1 MPPTRTLAAIT
12 GASSGIGAVFARA
25 LAARGSDLILIARRT
40 GRLQTLAE
48 ELAERHGAKS
58 DIVTADLNVAADL
71 ERVAERLRAVPQLDF
86 LVNNAGF
93 GVKGQFATSDYSGPE
108 GMHLLHVMAT
118 LRLTHAVLQGMV
130 ARGAGAVINV
140 ASVAG
145 FLTSPGA
152 VSYGASKSWIIAFT
166 EGIWMELR
174 GSGSPVRVQALCPGF
189 TYSEFHDVAGM
200 NRDKLAPKAWWCPAE
215 QVVAESLEG
224 LERDRVFVI
233 PGFRYRLLV
242 GMMGRIP
249 RGLRRTLLLAVA
261 RRSGRI
267 AAAKSH
273 PELRSPDR

>member
-1 MPPTRTLAAIT
+1 MKRMPTRPLAAIT
-12 GASSGIGAVFARA
+12 GASSGIGATFARA
-25 LAARGSDLILIARRT
+25 LAARGYDLILIARRAD
-40 GRLQTLAE
+40 RLEALAA

-58 DIVTADLNVAADL
+58 EVAIADLNAAPDL
-71 ERVAERLRAVPQLDF
+71 ERVAERLHTANLDL

-93 GVKGQFATSDYSGPE
+93 GAGGPFATAAYAPQE

-118 LRLTHAVLQGMV
+118 LRLTHAVLAGMV
-130 ARGAGAVINV
+130 ARRAGAVINV

-152 VSYGASKSWIIAFT
+152 VSYGASKCWINAFT

-174 GSGSPVRVQALCPGF
+174 GIGSPVRVQALCPGF

-200 NRDKLAPKAWWCPAE
+200 DRSKLAPKSWWCPAE
-215 QVVAESLEG
+215 MVVEESLAG

-233 PGFRYRLLV
+233 PGWRYRVLLAIV
-242 GMMGRIP
+242 SRIP
-249 RGLRRTLLLAVA
+249 RSLRHSMLLAMA

-267 AAAKSH
+267 AAAK
-273 PELRSPDR
+273 

>member
-1 MPPTRTLAAIT
+1 
-12 GASSGIGAVFARA
+12 
-25 LAARGSDLILIARRT
+25 
-40 GRLQTLAE
+40 
-48 ELAERHGAKS
+48 
-58 DIVTADLNVAADL
+58 
-71 ERVAERLRAVPQLDF
+71 
-86 LVNNAGF
+86 
-93 GVKGQFATSDYSGPE
+93 
-108 GMHLLHVMAT
+108 
-118 LRLTHAVLQGMV
+118 
-130 ARGAGAVINV
+130 
-140 ASVAG
+140 
-145 FLTSPGA
+145 
-152 VSYGASKSWIIAFT
+152 
-166 EGIWMELR
+166 
-174 GSGSPVRVQALCPGF
+174 
-189 TYSEFHDVAGM
+189 M